1 MAIIYRRPNI
11 SFGVIIC
18 LLFFANNLKGQER
31 KKVLP
36 IIDMHLH
43 AFDIDVFGKPPLKI
57 GAPFD
62 YWAGNDPQHN
72 FADVFF
78 KEQKSAEWSTHFIT
92 SPKTD
97 DELEQATIRVLR
109 KRNIYGVL
117 SGSVAKV
124 RKWKTAEPKHIIQ
137 GVYWDFS
144 QVKSA
149 KLDVDS
155 LHRMFQSGEFKVFSE
170 VAIQYDGI
178 LPSDTVFEP
187 YLKMAEELDIPLG
200 IHIGPGPPGAPYQ
213 GASNYRAKMHSP
225 LVLEEALI
233 RHPKLRVYAMHA
245 GWPMIDDMIAMLYT
259 YPQLYVDLGVID
271 YIIPKKE
278 FYQYLK
284 RLVDAGFE
292 KRIMYGSDQMI
303 WPGAMEKSIQN
314 IENAPFLSEKQ
325 KRDIFFNNAARFLRL
340 TKDQIRGM
348 TN

>member
-1 MAIIYRRPNI
+1 MSSIYQQTKRVTCVL
-11 SFGVIIC
+11 FF
-18 LLFFANNLKGQER
+18 LLFSAIHSKAQKR
-31 KKVLP
+31 KIDPP

-43 AFDIDVFGKPPLKI
+43 AFSVNVFGKPPLKI

-62 YWAGNDPQHN
+62 NWAANDPQNN
-72 FADVFF
+72 FGDVFF
-78 KEQKSAEWSTHFIT
+78 KEQKTAAWSKNFIT
-92 SPKTD
+92 SPVTD
-97 DELEQATIRVLR
+97 EELEHATIENLR

-117 SGSVAKV
+117 SGSVTKV
-124 RKWKTAEPKHIIQ
+124 REWKAAEKKHIIN

-144 QVKSA
+144 QVENE
-149 KLDVDS
+149 KLGVDS
-155 LHRMFQSGEFKVFSE
+155 LRKLFKSGEFKVFSE
-170 VAIQYDGI
+170 VAIQYDGV

-187 YLKMAEELDIPLG
+187 YLKMAEELDVPIG

-213 GASNYRAKMHSP
+213 GAPNYRARMHSP
-225 LVLEEALI
+225 LGLEEALI
-233 RHPKLRVYAMHA
+233 RHPKLRVYVMHA

-271 YIIPKKE
+271 YILPQKE
-278 FYQYLK
+278 FYRYLQ

-314 IENAPFLSEKQ
+314 IQNAPFLSSQQ

-340 TKDQIRGM
+340 TKDQINEMSR
-348 TN
+348 

>member
-1 MAIIYRRPNI
+1 MTIIFLMFIAIGLNAQQLKRP
-11 SFGVIIC
+11 
-18 LLFFANNLKGQER
+18 
-31 KKVLP
+31 LP

-43 AFDIDVFGKPPLKI
+43 AISINDFGTPPLKI

-62 YWAGNDPQHN
+62 NWGANDPKNN
-72 FADVFF
+72 FADVFLQ
-78 KEQKSAEWSTHFIT
+78 EQKTGSWSDHSIT

-97 DELEQATIRVLR
+97 DELEQATIAILR

-117 SGSVAKV
+117 SGSLDRV
-124 RKWKTAEPKHIIQ
+124 RKWKAAEPKHIIN

-144 QVKSA
+144 HIKSE
-149 KLDVDS
+149 KLDADS
-155 LHRMFQSGEFKVFSE
+155 LRRLFKTGEFKVFSE
-170 VAIQYDGI
+170 VAIQYEGI

-187 YLKMAEELDIPLG
+187 YLKMAEDLDVPLG
-200 IHIGPGPPGAPYQ
+200 IHIGPGPPGASYQ
-213 GASNYRAKMHSP
+213 GAPNYRARMHSP

-233 RHPKLRVYAMHA
+233 RHPKLRLYAMHA

-271 YIIPKKE
+271 YIIPQKE

-303 WPGAMEKSIQN
+303 WPGAMEKSIEN
-314 IENAPFLSEKQ
+314 IESAPFLTKEQ

-340 TKDQIRGM
+340 SKQQISEMSR
-348 TN
+348 